1 MTVRR
6 RVAARL
12 GVAVAAAF
20 LAATALGSTSRVQLA
35 GRLTPGQES
44 PPQQARNLKAS
55 GTFLAT
61 VQPAK
66 DGYRLVWKLTFA
78 RLRGAA
84 MSADVHHG
92 SPGHHGAAV
101 IHLCS
106 PCRSGATGAQYFSQP
121 EVVLA
126 REGLLYV
133 NVRTAK
139 NTAGEIRGQLR
150 LSSGA

>member
-12 GVAVAAAF
+12 GVAVAAAL
-20 LAATALGSTSRVQLA
+20 LAATALGSTSRVQIA
-35 GRLTPGQES
+35 ARLTPGQES
-44 PPQQARNLKAS
+44 PPQQVHNLKAS

-61 VQPAK
+61 VHPGS

-78 RLRGAA
+78 RLRGVA

-92 SPGHHGAAV
+92 SPGNHGAAV

-106 PCRSGATGAQYFSQP
+106 PCRSGATGAAYFSQP

-126 REGLLYV
+126 RAGLLYV
-133 NVRTAK
+133 NVRTAR
-139 NTAGEIRGQLR
+139 NPAGEIRGQLR
-150 LSSGA
+150 LSSRA